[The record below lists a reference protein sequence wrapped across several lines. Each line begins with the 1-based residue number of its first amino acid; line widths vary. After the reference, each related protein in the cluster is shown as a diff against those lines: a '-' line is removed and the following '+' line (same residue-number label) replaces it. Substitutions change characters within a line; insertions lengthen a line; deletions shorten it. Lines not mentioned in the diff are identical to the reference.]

1 MFDLPV
7 IVYLFLGGTGA
18 GALVLLGIAEF
29 ADALWVL
36 RCARGTGSRCLRLAG
51 GGLPAEWYCRS
62 WGACSAFLALG
73 ILCLLFDLGRPDRV
87 GLLLA
92 RPALSPISV
101 GAFALGAS
109 LMLAAF
115 FALLEWSGTSLRPAA
130 VLALSVAGVATGLVS
145 ATYTGV
151 LLQGMASVALWHTPL
166 LPALFALSS
175 LSCGAAVLFACVA
188 FSQRDTVLAALR
200 DRILRV
206 DAVLVALEAVC
217 LAALV
222 CAGLAGAPSREAAR
236 QLVAGELAPVFW
248 GGVVALAIV
257 APAVLGRCIT
267 RENHPAQLLRIAGC
281 ALAGGLALRWCMVT
295 AGLYDASRSADA
307 LVSIMLGA

>member
-36 RCARGTGSRCLRLAG
+36 RCARDTGSRCLRLVG
-51 GGLPAEWYCRS
+51 GGLSAEWCRRS
-62 WGACSAFLALG
+62 WGVCSALLALG

-87 GLLLA
+87 VFLLA

-101 GAFALGAS
+101 GAFALGVS
-109 LMLAAF
+109 LVLAAL
-115 FALLEWSGTSLRPAA
+115 FALLEWRGAPLRPAA
-130 VLALSVAGVATGLVS
+130 VLALSGVGVATGLVS

-151 LLQGMASVALWHTPL
+151 LLQGMASVALW
-166 LPALFALSS
+166 S
-175 LSCGAAVLFACVA
+175 LSCGAAILFACVA
-188 FSQRDTVLAALR
+188 FSQRDAMLAVLR

-206 DAVLVALEAVC
+206 DAVLVVLEAAC

-222 CAGLAGAPSREAAR
+222 CAGLAGTSSREAAR
-236 QLVAGELAPVFW
+236 QLAAGELAPVFW

-281 ALAGGLALRWCMVT
+281 ALAGGFALRWCVVT

>member
-36 RCARGTGSRCLRLAG
+36 RCARDTGSRCLRLVG
-51 GGLPAEWYCRS
+51 GGLSAEWCRRS
-62 WGACSAFLALG
+62 WGVCSALLALG

-87 GLLLA
+87 VFLLA

-101 GAFALGAS
+101 GAFALGVS
-109 LMLAAF
+109 LVLAAL
-115 FALLEWSGTSLRPAA
+115 FALLEWRGAPLRPAA
-130 VLALSVAGVATGLVS
+130 VLALSGVGVATGLVS

-175 LSCGAAVLFACVA
+175 LSCGAAILFACVA
-188 FSQRDTVLAALR
+188 FSQRDAMLAVLR

-206 DAVLVALEAVC
+206 DAVLVVLEAAC

-222 CAGLAGAPSREAAR
+222 CAGLAGTSSREAAR
-236 QLVAGELAPVFW
+236 QLAAGELAPVFW

-267 RENHPAQLLRIAGC
+267 RENHPAQPLRIAGC

-295 AGLYDASRSADA
+295 AGLYDSSRSADA